1 MKTAY
6 YVATTVR
13 AYRMAID
20 AYYKDPENWELFEF
34 FPGLSRKN
42 PVEKSL

>member
-20 AYYKDPENWELFEF
+20 AYYEDPEI
-34 FPGLSRKN
+34 G
-42 PVEKSL
+42 SLILCG